1 MNNTNPIYF
10 LEESMKKRLMKKAI
24 NATLPSTN
32 LAKGK
37 VTKRVA
43 EKMANRVSK
52 GLSDNG
58 IAKGKVNQLAN
69 KALNTKKGQAIAKQI
84 VSK

>member
-1 MNNTNPIYF
+1 MNNLNPIY
-10 LEESMKKRLMKKAI
+10 LLQENMKKRLMKKAI
-24 NATLPSTN
+24 NATLPNTK
-32 LAKGK
+32 LASGK
-37 VTKRVA
+37 VTKRTA

-58 IAKGKVNQLAN
+58 VGKGKVNELAN
-69 KALNTKKGQAIAKQI
+69 RALNTKKGQKIANDI